1 MTAVGRAGVQRA
13 SLRLG
18 SSRLVWAILVVLL
31 GVGLAIGSGLGSG
44 NGKPT
49 RAQRIA
55 HLDSIIG
62 CPSCTDLS
70 VGDSSAAT
78 AVAIRHFVAARVD
91 AGASDKAIETGVEAG
106 YGASI
111 LLVPPRSGLGSLV
124 WILPLVAVLLGS
136 LGLIFVLSRR
146 RRGPRAASSE
156 ADRALVEDALRR

>member
-1 MTAVGRAGVQRA
+1 VSPSGARRP
-13 SLRLG
+13 SIRLA
-18 SSRLVWAILVVLL
+18 SSRLVWVILAVLL

-55 HLDSIIG
+55 HLDAIIG
-62 CPSCTDLS
+62 CPSCADLS
-70 VGDSSAAT
+70 VGESSASS
-78 AVAIRHFVAARVD
+78 AVAIRNLVAAQVD
-91 AGASDKAIETGVEAG
+91 AGASDRVVERSVEAG

-136 LGLIFVLSRR
+136 LGLILVLSRR
-146 RRGPRAASSE
+146 RRGPREASSQ
-156 ADRALVEDALRR
+156 ADRALVEEALGQ